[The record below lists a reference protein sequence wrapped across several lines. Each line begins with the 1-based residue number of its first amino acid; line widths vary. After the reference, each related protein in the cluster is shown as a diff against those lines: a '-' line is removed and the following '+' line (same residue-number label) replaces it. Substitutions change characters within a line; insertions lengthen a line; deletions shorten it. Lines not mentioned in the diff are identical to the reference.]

1 MTEITFENV
10 PGYFRLKVE
19 GHAGYGCAMGL
30 PEGHDIVCAAVS
42 AIGQTAAQC
51 MIDLGEEKAGL
62 ADQRGIDRHS
72 CIGQEE
78 STEAFERDGL
88 YHTERV

>member
-51 MIDLGEEKAGL
+51 MIDLGEE
-62 ADQRGIDRHS
+62 
-72 CIGQEE
+72 
-78 STEAFERDGL
+78 
-88 YHTERV
+88 

>member
-42 AIGQTAAQC
+42 AMTDFVRSDREKVAESAIPMADAIKKYKEWIPAA
-51 MIDLGEEKAGL
+51 
-62 ADQRGIDRHS
+62 R
-72 CIGQEE
+72 
-78 STEAFERDGL
+78 
-88 YHTERV
+88 